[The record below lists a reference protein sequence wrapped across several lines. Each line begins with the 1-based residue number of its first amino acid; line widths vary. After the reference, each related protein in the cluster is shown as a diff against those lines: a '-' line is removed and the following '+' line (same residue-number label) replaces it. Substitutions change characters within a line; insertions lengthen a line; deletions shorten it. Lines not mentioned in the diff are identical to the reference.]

1 MPYVRC
7 DVNCNPKTP
16 QPGHYDV
23 SQEES
28 CLVYEN
34 YNKDY
39 IRTDSECQT
48 TTQPDIL
55 NGWNGDYIRVLTDGS
70 KVSGVSQK
78 MVEQTIYQP
87 TNKDCA
93 PIPFVCFNEPPAV
106 GTSVTDLIGDA
117 IYMSLEDS
125 YDYLIKL
132 ASGGHL
138 LTPEDN
144 NQINYVTPATY
155 GDEIYIASE
164 DGADYFIEL
173 GTDRYRVLL
182 EDNTPIDPQYLLSN

>member
-39 IRTDSECQT
+39 IRTDSECQV

-93 PIPFVCFNEPPAV
+93 PISFVCFNEPPAV
-106 GTSVTDLIGDA
+106 GTSITDLI
-117 IYMSLEDS
+117 
-125 YDYLIKL
+125 
-132 ASGGHL
+132 
-138 LTPEDN
+138 N
-144 NQINYVTPATY
+144 INFITPATY

-173 GTDRYRVLL
+173 ASDRYRLL
-182 EDNTPIDPQYLLSN
+182 PEDNTPIDPQYLLSN

>member
-39 IRTDSECQT
+39 IRTDSEC
-48 TTQPDIL
+48 
-55 NGWNGDYIRVLTDGS
+55 
-70 KVSGVSQK
+70 
-78 MVEQTIYQP
+78 
-87 TNKDCA
+87 NKDCA

-106 GTSVTDLIGDA
+106 GTSVTDLI
-117 IYMSLEDS
+117 
-125 YDYLIKL
+125 
-132 ASGGHL
+132 
-138 LTPEDN
+138 N
-144 NQINYVTPATY
+144 INFITPATY

-173 GTDRYRVLL
+173 TSERYRLL
-182 EDNTPIDPQYLLSN
+182 PEDNTPIDPQYLLSN